1 VTEQAI
7 AAQTRRAAFPNHG
20 WIGFALVGVFWAV
33 NWGLDGNR
41 TAWAFFPLWLGYCL
55 VVDAL
60 AFRLHGTS
68 LLTRS
73 TRKYVG
79 LFLVSDPAWW
89 LFEAINLRL
98 QNWHYL
104 GREDFSN
111 LEYAITATINFSI
124 VIPAVFGT
132 AELFAGMG
140 FIRRMK
146 ASLVIPPTRLVTLM
160 FFLLGLVFLGL
171 MLWQPD
177 RFFPLVWLSLIFLLE
192 PVNIWLGN
200 RSLTHWT
207 AQGDWRP
214 VVSLFLGALACGFFW
229 EMWNYYSHPKWIYS
243 TPGVDFLKVF
253 EMPLLGYGGYLPFA
267 LELFAL
273 YHLVTGL
280 LGDRLSSYLRLEP
293 SPELAQTQRG

>member
-1 VTEQAI
+1 
-7 AAQTRRAAFPNHG
+7 
-20 WIGFALVGVFWAV
+20 LFWGL
-33 NWGLDGNR
+33 NWGLEGNR

-60 AFRLHGTS
+60 ALKLRGTS
-68 LLTRS
+68 LLSRS
-73 TRKYVG
+73 ARKYVG
-79 LFLVSDPAWW
+79 LFLVSAPAWW
-89 LFEAINLRL
+89 LFEAINVRV

-104 GREDFSN
+104 GRGDFSN

-132 AELFAGMG
+132 AELIAGAG

-146 ASLVIPPTRLVTLM
+146 PSLVLSPTPAVTAL
-160 FFLLGLVFLGL
+160 FFGLGLAFLGL
-171 MLWQPD
+171 MLRWPD
-177 RFFPLVWLSLIFLLE
+177 RFYPLVWLSLVFLLE
-192 PVNIWLGN
+192 PVNVWLGN
-200 RSLTHWT
+200 RSLTRWT
-207 AQGDWRP
+207 REGDWRP

-229 EMWNYYSHPKWIYS
+229 EMWNYFSHPKWIYS

-273 YHLVTGL
+273 YHLVVGL
-280 LGDRLSSYLRLEP
+280 LGDKFSSYLRLEGP
-293 SPELAQTQRG
+293 PEPV